1 MERYYWAAF
10 KLIPG
15 FGNSRIKSL
24 ISFFGSAQTAWNAA
38 RRDLFLCG
46 CLDVADCNNLL
57 AEREKIDVHKIA
69 EVWDKKGIQL
79 CQPDDSVYPS
89 LLKKIFDP
97 PQVLFFRGQL
107 PADDRLVGIVGARRA
122 TAYGKNAASFLGS
135 QLAAAGLG
143 IVSGAAR
150 GIDTAAHNGALE
162 HGLTFAVLGC
172 GVDICYPAENKR
184 LLDKIAEYGAVISEH
199 PPGTPPLPGF
209 FPARN
214 RIISGM
220 SRGVV
225 VVEAAEKSGA
235 LITADFAL
243 EEGRDVFAVPGS
255 ILSETSKGTHRLLKQ
270 GAKLV
275 ERPEDVLEEYDTDLV
290 LQLKKPAEKLSNEE
304 LLVYEKLNCDNPLSV
319 DEIVLQTKMAPQVA
333 TYILLQ
339 LELRNLVAQSG
350 GQRYIRLPGRE
361 IG

>member
-10 KLIPG
+10 RLIPG

-24 ISFFGSAQTAWNAA
+24 VSFFGSAQTAWKAA

-69 EVWDKKGIQL
+69 QEWEQKGIRL
-79 CQPDDSVYPS
+79 CRPPDGEYPA
-89 LLKKIFDP
+89 LLKTIFDP
-97 PQVLFFRGQL
+97 PQVLFYRGQL
-107 PADDRLVGIVGARRA
+107 PGDQPLIAIVGARRA
-122 TAYGKNAASFLGS
+122 SAYGKNAASFLAS
-135 QLAAAGLG
+135 QLVSAGFAV
-143 IVSGAAR
+143 VSGAAR

-162 HGLTFAVLGC
+162 GGRTFAVLGC
-172 GVDICYPAENKR
+172 GVDVSYPAENKR
-184 LLDKIAEYGAVISEH
+184 LLEKIAEQGAVISEH

-214 RIISGM
+214 RIISGL

-255 ILSETSKGTHRLLKQ
+255 IFSETSRGTHRLIKQ

-275 ERPEDVLEEYDTDLV
+275 ERAADILEEYGLDGDAEPEI
-290 LQLKKPAEKLSNEE
+290 PAAPLTADESA
-304 LLVYEKLNCDNPLSV
+304 VYKALNCENPLTV
-319 DEIVLQTKMAPQVA
+319 DEIVLKTNMTPQVA
-333 TYILLQ
+333 AYILLQ
-339 LELRNLVAQSG
+339 LELRDLVAQSG

>member
-10 KLIPG
+10 RLVPG

-24 ISFFGSAQTAWNAA
+24 VSFFGSAQTAWKAA

-69 EVWDKKGIQL
+69 QEWDKKGIRL
-79 CQPDDSVYPS
+79 CRPRDSEYPA
-89 LLKKIFDP
+89 LLNKIFDP
-97 PQVLFFRGQL
+97 PEVLFYRGQL
-107 PADDRLVGIVGARRA
+107 PVDQQLVGIVGARRA
-122 TAYGKNAASFLGS
+122 SAYGKNAASFLAS
-135 QLAAAGLG
+135 HLASAGFG
-143 IVSGAAR
+143 VISGAAR

-162 HGLTFAVLGC
+162 HGRTFAVLGS

-184 LLDKIAEYGAVISEH
+184 LLDKIVEQGAVISEH

-255 ILSETSKGTHRLLKQ
+255 IFSETSKGSHRLLKQ

-275 ERPEDVLEEYDTDLV
+275 ERPEDILEEYGMDGAS
-290 LQLKKPAEKLSNEE
+290 KPSNSVAYLSEE
-304 LLVYEKLNCDNPLSV
+304 ESILYKELSYENPLSV
-319 DEIVLQTKMAPQVA
+319 DEIILKTNMAPQIA